1 MSRGIVPNFAAALS
15 SFVVE
20 DEIDIGAAP
29 SSSAGAASNSAAAA
43 PTTPSLPA
51 TSPSPLVRQ
60 QQASNSTFQSLDTH
74 VAAARARFDAAKL
87 RCESLVAAISR
98 TEPLGRGVS
107 AESPSFFPSP
117 SSSSPGGADA
127 QPKPSA
133 IAVEQLRAQADEA
146 EKELKSALRELNA
159 LLQEEVVRATAAEV
173 AKADEQLKLLLNA

>member
-29 SSSAGAASNSAAAA
+29 SSSAGAGSNNVAAAA
-43 PTTPSLPA
+43 PTTPSLSV
-51 TSPSPLVRQ
+51 TSPSPLARQ

-74 VAAARARFDAAKL
+74 VAAARGRFDAAKL

-98 TEPLGRGVS
+98 AEPLGRGVS
-107 AESPSFFPSP
+107 AESPSFVPSP
-117 SSSSPGGADA
+117 SSSPGGADA

-173 AKADEQLKLLLNA
+173 AKADEQLKMLLNA